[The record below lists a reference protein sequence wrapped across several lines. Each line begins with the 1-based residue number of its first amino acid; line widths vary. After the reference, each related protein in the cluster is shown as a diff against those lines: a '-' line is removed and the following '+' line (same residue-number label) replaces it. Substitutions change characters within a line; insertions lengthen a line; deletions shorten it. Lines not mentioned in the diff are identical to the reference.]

1 MPSLKIFKSIILLT
15 KSVCLLLYIITNNQ
29 EQNQNTTKEK
39 NNQKKDSSTKQI
51 KAQLQLEK
59 AKYTKDWVAATKAY
73 REIMYVSP
81 KKEWL
86 AYTDSIITLAKR
98 TNNDIIIGEAYLSKG
113 IIYYDQKEHKK
124 ALDNYILADE
134 YISKTNDKYAI
145 HKTKYV
151 LAQTKYYLGFYDEAI
166 SLFKDGLTYFEEENE
181 LAYLNSLHALGLCY
195 NKIKKYDL
203 CTYYNNLGVSKG
215 IEYNNQEM
223 AVYFEHSEGIN
234 NYFLN
239 KNAEAIQLL
248 KKTIPI
254 LQSNKDYANE
264 TVAYFYLG
272 KIHLQTHQENR
283 AISYFEKVN
292 KAFITYNYIR
302 PDLREAF
309 EILIK
314 QAKKQNNDNLHLQ
327 YINQLFKVD
336 SVINTN
342 YKYLSKKIHK
352 EYDTKKLLSEKEE
365 IEQSLL
371 NKNKNSWFIIIG
383 LSSVVAILG
392 YAHYH
397 NKKRNKQKLE
407 AILNNKI
414 AKTKQKKFEIDI
426 ESDINPEII
435 KNILLNLE
443 KLEKTNKF
451 LEKELTLHKLALLLK
466 TNTKYASKIILKY
479 RGKKS
484 IEYISDIKT
493 NHIIELLKNE
503 NKYRNYT
510 NKALADEAGF
520 GSTQNFTKAFKNKTG
535 VSPTVFIQEII
546 KQRNTTVNTEL

>member
-15 KSVCLLLYIITNNQ
+15 KSVCLLLCIITNNQ

-39 NNQKKDSSTKQI
+39 NNPKKDSSTKQI

-73 REIMYVSP
+73 RNIMYASP

-203 CTYYNNLGVSKG
+203 CTYYNNLGISKG

-239 KNAEAIQLL
+239 KNVEAIQLL
-248 KKTIPI
+248 TKTIPI
-254 LQSNKDYANE
+254 LQFKKDYANE

-272 KIHLQTHQENR
+272 KTYLKIKDENK

-292 KAFITYNYIR
+292 QAFTKYNYIR
-302 PDLREAF
+302 PDLRESF

-314 QAKKQNNDNLHLQ
+314 HAKKEDNHHLHLQ

-336 SVINTN
+336 SVINNN

-352 EYDTKKLLSEKEE
+352 EYDTKKLLSEKEA
-365 IEQSLL
+365 IEQSLN
-371 NKNKNSWFIIIG
+371 NKTKNSWIIIG
-383 LSSVVAILG
+383 GLTGIVGVLG
-392 YAHYH
+392 YLHYR
-397 NKKRNKQKLE
+397 NKKRNKQKFE
-407 AILNNKI
+407 AIMNKETP
-414 AKTKQKKFEIDI
+414 KTKQQEKEADI
-426 ESDINPEII
+426 NLEINPEIV
-435 KNILLNLE
+435 KSILQNLE
-443 KLEKTNKF
+443 KLENGNKF
-451 LEKELTLHKLALLLK
+451 LEKDLTLHKLATQLK
-466 TNTKYASKIILKY
+466 TNTKYASKVILKY

-484 IEYISDIKT
+484 TEYITDLKT
-493 NHIIELLKNE
+493 DYIIELLKKE

-510 NKALADEAGF
+510 NKALAEEAGF

-546 KQRNTTVNTEL
+546 KQQNS